1 MGFLNGSAGHV
12 AAPPMPVTAPRTAGH
27 PQDHGPYGLSTVA
40 RNIDFISAVH
50 AHRIWKMELGK
61 RLQLPSARTL
71 DHRLIAQD
79 RRSAL
84 GQWIHGEAQRQFG
97 HLPSFEQLKATH
109 ALFHQA
115 AGRLVQLHRAG
126 RPAEADQL
134 MRQGDYPRHSLKVM
148 GLLGALH
155 EEAARHAG
163 TPARVGSCVAGKL
176 DTAATRSPLT
186 RMA

>member
-1 MGFLNGSAGHV
+1 MGFLNGSVERG
-12 AAPPMPVTAPRTAGH
+12 AAPPTPFAAPRAVGR
-27 PQDHGPYGLSTVA
+27 PQAQGPYGLSA
-40 RNIDFISAVH
+40 FGRGMDFISAVH
-50 AHRIWKMELGK
+50 AHRVWKMELGK

-97 HLPSFEQLKATH
+97 HLPSFEQLKAAH
-109 ALFHQA
+109 ALFHEA

-126 RPAEADQL
+126 HPAEADQL

-163 TPARVGSCVAGKL
+163 TPAR
-176 DTAATRSPLT
+176 P
-186 RMA
+186 